1 MDWLNYH
8 HLYYFWTIA
17 KEGNVTRAAAKL
29 RLSQSNLSGQLKALE
44 ERLGRPL
51 FERKNRRL
59 QLTESGQVALD
70 YAESIFNSGKELV
83 DFFENRPI
91 DRKRVVVRV
100 GALSSLSKNL
110 QIELI
115 KPLLKRP
122 DVHVVLI
129 EGSLNELLRQLH
141 NHSLD
146 LVVSNMRARP
156 EGDTPLYNHEL
167 AETPIY
173 LAGAPSF
180 LKHMKDYPRCLERI
194 PLFVPTAQSRIR
206 ADFDSWVAQQQ
217 IRPLIKAEVEDMAL
231 LRLFALTGEGV
242 SVVPEIVVRNEVQD
256 HRIRLLKQIPTLR
269 ENFYAI
275 TPNRLVPNSLVESL
289 VREAG
294 SRIRKPR

>member
-1 MDWLNYH
+1 
-8 HLYYFWTIA
+8 
-17 KEGNVTRAAAKL
+17 
-29 RLSQSNLSGQLKALE
+29 LSQSNLSGQLKALE
-44 ERLGRPL
+44 DRLGRPL

-59 QLTESGQVALD
+59 QLTENGQVALD

-83 DFFENRPI
+83 DFFENRPV
-91 DRKRVVVRV
+91 DREKVFVRV

-129 EGSLNELLRQLH
+129 EGNLNELLRQLYNH
-141 NHSLD
+141 NLD

-156 EGDTPLYNHEL
+156 ESETPLYNHVL

-180 LKHMKDYPRCLERI
+180 LKDMKDYPRCLERI

-206 ADFDSWVAQQQ
+206 TDFDSWAAQQQ